1 MTAFLSMPHKGRPV
15 SPFIVERDGRLQWR
29 ERREKKEKK
38 KEKNEGMGLST
49 ASLLFVSSQ
58 DPLVVRGMEAGV
70 IPESCLLLE
79 KRAFRVN
86 PDEAPHAMSG
96 VGGVK

>member
-1 MTAFLSMPHKGRPV
+1 MTAFLSMPHKGRLV
-15 SPFIVERDGRLQWR
+15 SPFIVERDGRLQRR

-38 KEKNEGMGLST
+38 KEKNKGIGWST
-49 ASLLFVSSQ
+49 SSLLFLSLQ
-58 DPLVVRGMEAGV
+58 EPLVMRGMEAGV
-70 IPESCLLLE
+70 ILESCSLLE
-79 KRAFRVN
+79 QHAFRVN